1 MSWPA
6 SEAVQIELPGRLLAE
21 RLSAALCI
29 ACGAFGEVVIAR
41 YPDLPAGPA
50 VLVAMLLLAAGVLSR
65 RRIRALLFHGPGTCD
80 ALLADGRRTECRLGR
95 GTRLLGPTILL
106 DLERDGRR
114 ETIWLTPLDVGAGS
128 RRRLSLYLRRLFATI
143 ERPGRAA

>member
-21 RLSAALCI
+21 RLGALLCI
-29 ACGAFGEVVIAR
+29 ASGAFGEVVIAR
-41 YPDLPAGPA
+41 YPDLPAGPGVVLAA
-50 VLVAMLLLAAGVLSR
+50 VLLAAGQLALR
-65 RRIRALLFHGPGTCD
+65 RTRALLFRSPGACES
-80 ALLADGRRTECRLGR
+80 LLADGRRTECRLGR

-106 DLERDGRR
+106 DLERDGHR
-114 ETIWLTPLDVGAGS
+114 EAIWLTPLDVAPGS
-128 RRRLSLYLRRLFATI
+128 RRRLSLYLRRLLPTL

>member
-6 SEAVQIELPGRLLAE
+6 SEAVQIELPGRLLSE
-21 RLSAALCI
+21 RLGASLCI
-29 ACGAFGEVVIAR
+29 ACGVFGEVVIAR
-41 YPDLPAGPA
+41 YPDLPAGPGILA
-50 VLVAMLLLAAGVLSR
+50 AALLLAAGHLAR
-65 RRIRALLFHGPGTCD
+65 RRIRALLFRGPGSCE

-106 DLERDGRR
+106 DLERHGRR
-114 ETIWLTPLDVGAGS
+114 ETIWLTPLDIGPGS
-128 RRRLSLYLRRLFATI
+128 RRRLGLYLRRLFATL